1 MKLLQIGT
9 PHPRNSEFIR
19 RACTLFQIEY
29 HQTESYT
36 VPDEGYDIIWAP
48 CGWINPDAYP
58 RSKILFGPHFF
69 VFPDPS
75 NPLFTKAT
83 AEHAKR
89 CVYTCLSDWV
99 GTLYNEFVPQE
110 KQIIP
115 FVALPFGIGDIQ
127 PKAASA
133 TYDYDCIVYFKNRD
147 PSLLT
152 LCKSVLDAKGL
163 RSKVY
168 SYGSYQRQEYLDTL
182 KRVRFAV
189 WIGSH
194 ESQGF
199 GFQECLATNTPIYVY
214 DVKSMKEEYGRGT
227 FVFAHHKEQLL
238 ATSGSYWSETCGLK
252 VYTQEEFVGRLDEF
266 IAAIPTYKPAAYI
279 HEIMSDRACFQRILD
294 AFNTIKNPI

>member
-9 PHPRNSEFIR
+9 PHPRNAEFIK

-29 HQTESYT
+29 HQTESYR
-36 VPDEGYDIIWAP
+36 VPDQGYDIIWAP

-58 RSKILFGPHFF
+58 HSKILFGPHFF

-99 GTLYNEFVPQE
+99 GTLYNEFIPQE

-127 PKAASA
+127 PKEPS
-133 TYDYDCIVYFKNRD
+133 TSYDYDCIVYFKNRD
-147 PSLLT
+147 PSLLDS
-152 LCKSVLDAKGL
+152 CKSILDAKGL
-163 RSKVY
+163 RSRVY

-214 DVKSMKEEYGRGT
+214 DVKSMKEEYNGN
-227 FVFAHHKEQLL
+227 FIFAHHTEQLV
-238 ATSGSYWSETCGLK
+238 ATSGSYWSDACGKK
-252 VYTQEEFVGRLDEF
+252 VYTREEFAEHLDEF
-266 IAAIPTYKPAAYI
+266 IAAIPTYTPAAYI
-279 HEIMSDRACFQRILD
+279 QEIMSDRVCFQRILD
-294 AFNTIKNPI
+294 VFKTVKNPI